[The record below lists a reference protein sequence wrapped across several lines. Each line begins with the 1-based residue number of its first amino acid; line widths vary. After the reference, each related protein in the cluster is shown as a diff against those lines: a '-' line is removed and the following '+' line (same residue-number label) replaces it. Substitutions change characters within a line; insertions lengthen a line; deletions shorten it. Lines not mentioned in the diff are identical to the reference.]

1 MAYLARIN
9 IHKTRIHTYIY
20 IYIYIYIENKRG
32 VVGWG
37 QSQASKS

>member
-9 IHKTRIHTYIY
+9 IHKTRIHTY